1 MNNLYLAMNGWREI
15 LARVF
20 EGFQAEDNIS
30 PVWLV
35 NPATRRRLKLDRY
48 YPEIGI
54 AIRFV
59 GLTAKGQRQ
68 RSDWEV
74 LEDEQRDQTRDE
86 LCRLHGVALARID
99 PTQDPVKQMDYLL
112 YILARASRQ
121 MAQSDREE
129 AEKARWM
136 PRLAEARSRAAELR
150 SRVARAPEQM
160 MANLAESWRDRE
172 AGLIS
177 ALQEPA
183 TSSPSRPGPGLQNLA
198 IHQRVRHERYGEG
211 TIIGFQGKGEDA
223 TVTILFDAEQERT
236 FLVSLVRDKLEA
248 VVH

>member
-20 EGFQAEDNIS
+20 EGFHGEDNIS
-30 PVWLV
+30 PDWLV

-59 GLTAKGQRQ
+59 GLTAKGQRR

-99 PTQDPVKQMDYLL
+99 PTQDPVKQMDNLL
-112 YILARASRQ
+112 RILARASRQ
-121 MAQSDREE
+121 MAQGDREE

-172 AGLIS
+172 AGL
-177 ALQEPA
+177 AATLQASTRPVP
-183 TSSPSRPGPGLQNLA
+183 SPSGPGLENLSL
-198 IHQRVRHERYGEG
+198 HQRVRHERYGEG
-211 TIIGFQGKGEDA
+211 IITGLQGDGEEA

-236 FLVSLVRDKLEA
+236 FLVALVRDKLEA
-248 VVH
+248 VPR